1 PPPPPAPQAP
11 PAPAYE
17 APPPVEPP
25 RAAAPPPPPP
35 APQAPP
41 APAYEAPPP
50 VEPPRA
56 EPPPPPP
63 AYEAPPPVEPPRAE
77 PPPPPPAYEAPPP
90 VEPPRAEPPP
100 PPPAYEAPPPVE
112 PPRAEPPPPP
122 PAYEAPPPVEPPR
135 AAAPPPAPPA
145 PEAPP
150 APAYEAPPAP
160 PAAPEPAD
168 EPPAAHS
175 QPPAGPE
182 AGPVRTAEP
191 AESEADTQL
200 PAFMPSL
207 TGTAPSSDV
216 PLDHVAGATAPRR
229 VLAGTA
235 LGDAMLLWQLGKLRR
250 RRPKAPES
258 VPHPVELSLQ
268 QTARMDSLRL
278 IEAAMRQLRAV
289 TIAQF
294 KPKPSV
300 VCVRTGSYGFEVL
313 LDQPVEVPEGWQAA
327 SGGYVLELRR
337 EVTLEQLDA
346 AGQGPSLCPAL
357 VPVGDTAEGPLLL
370 NLEEIGCLAVSG
382 PADASAS
389 LLASVVEML
398 GSSPLAGSV
407 RIITVGVSAPSGPGW
422 ERIHATSFDSPRLEH
437 LLTAAHSPAY
447 AGSDAT
453 LDVLVVGPGND
464 ILFQRAG
471 QIASSPG
478 SRLVL
483 VGATSSPGTRWP
495 WRIQMD
501 ELHRAVVHPIA
512 VNITATRAMTPE
524 LSYLLS
530 EAAEGPQAAPRL

>member
-1 PPPPPAPQAP
+1 PAP
-11 PAPAYE
+11 PAPE
-17 APPPVEPP
+17 
-25 RAAAPPPPPP
+25 
-35 APQAPP
+35 APP

-56 EPPPPPP
+56 EPLPPPPS
-63 AYEAPPPVEPPRAE
+63 YEAPPAVEPPRAE
-77 PPPPPPAYEAPPP
+77 PPPPPPAYEAPP
-90 VEPPRAEPPP
+90 A
-100 PPPAYEAPPPVE
+100 
-112 PPRAEPPPPP
+112 
-122 PAYEAPPPVEPPR
+122 
-135 AAAPPPAPPA
+135 PA

-150 APAYEAPPAP
+150 APAYEAPPVPPAFEAPPAP